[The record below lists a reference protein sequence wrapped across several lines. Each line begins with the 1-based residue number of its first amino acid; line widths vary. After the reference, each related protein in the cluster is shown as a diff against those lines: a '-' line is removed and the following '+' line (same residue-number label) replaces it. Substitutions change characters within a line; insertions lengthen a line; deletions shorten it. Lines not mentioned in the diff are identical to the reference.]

1 MVAFVWKDIQ
11 TTSAEILSA
20 PFKLDL
26 WQVLVK
32 PTWPVL
38 FTFCCCCPEVYENQQ
53 GSVWHVIIVAFLVTT
68 DQPTFYRDGNK
79 GWWHDWCI
87 HVNTRILWW
96 TKNNFYLAIVNQT
109 PFQFLTIWHIGGERD
124 PSSRLHVWSPC
135 SSWHWL
141 PTWIKSDLPRVLISS
156 RIMRSRNFW
165 TGTFPIE

>member
-1 MVAFVWKDIQ
+1 MKRYPDYKRRDAVCSIQIGPLTSPCQAHMACFVH
-11 TTSAEILSA
+11 ILLLAGS
-20 PFKLDL
+20 LR
-26 WQVLVK
+26 K
-32 PTWPVL
+32 PTRISL
-38 FTFCCCCPEVYENQQ
+38 TCYHCHF
-53 GSVWHVIIVAFLVTT
+53 HRIIVTT